1 MNSLLEHLRQFVGES
16 RCRVYDW
23 RHDVNTCGDA
33 AISSLDVAGQ
43 SVEHATSYVPSH
55 PKFLFDLIARL
66 GIDYADY
73 NFVDLGSGKGRPVLV
88 ASEFPFR
95 RVIGVEFAKQLHDI
109 ASTNG
114 RRYVSSTQRCRD
126 VLFVHGDAIDY
137 RFDEVPTV
145 VFMFNPFRPAVLAP
159 VLRNLQKSIES
170 SPRDVILLYAS
181 PYYGRLVEL
190 ETSLRFVVSERYH
203 NLYRFS
209 PSKPLY
215 GADSA
220 P

>member
-1 MNSLLEHLRQFVGES
+1 LGIVQL
-16 RCRVYDW
+16 
-23 RHDVNTCGDA
+23 
-33 AISSLDVAGQ
+33 
-43 SVEHATSYVPSH
+43 ATSQ
-55 PKFLFDLIARL
+55 ARL
-66 GIDYADY
+66 FTELANPATPATTQRIRPEELV
-73 NFVDLGSGKGRPVLV
+73 FVDLGSGKGRPVLV

-109 ASTNG
+109 ATRNG

-181 PYYGRLVEL
+181 PYYGRLVEQ

-209 PSKPLY
+209 PSKPLNT
-215 GADSA
+215 ADSVQ
-220 P
+220 